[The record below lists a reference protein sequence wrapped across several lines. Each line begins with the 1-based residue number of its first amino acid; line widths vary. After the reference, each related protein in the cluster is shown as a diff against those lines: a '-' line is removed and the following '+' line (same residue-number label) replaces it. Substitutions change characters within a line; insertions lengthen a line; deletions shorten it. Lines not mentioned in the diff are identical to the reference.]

1 MDFMVRLLRIGSK
14 ELNCFFWLRY
24 KIFSS
29 LFLVPYS
36 LLEPLNLANTTCF
49 PANVLIHVIVMSLD
63 VLMRLLWSTTPCH
76 PSA

>member
-1 MDFMVRLLRIGSK
+1 MDFMVCLLRIGSK
-14 ELNCFFWLRY
+14 EMNCFFWLRY

-36 LLEPLNLANTTCF
+36 LSEPLTLAITTSF
-49 PANVLIHVIVMSLD
+49 PGNVLIHVIVMSLD
-63 VLMRLLWSTTPCH
+63 VLMRLLQSTTPCH